1 MINSSKPCFMTS
13 QGTEMT
19 LQAVTEVA
27 PIIWNVAQITQSE
40 SMWRPEILKHLE
52 KHTHM
57 EKNRVNFR
65 THWVAI
71 VCLLNLLVMQFW
83 PTLQLEPPKGLGV
96 KLSCQM
102 PLSKGICF
110 SLSSGCCI
118 DHVSFLSIFRRCFFG
133 GPGPP
138 KMASLALEK
147 IASIARWSTWL
158 PCKDK
163 ATCSTWSRPGHLGM
177 GPQRRSNAF

>member
-1 MINSSKPCFMTS
+1 MFHDIAGYRNDSSSCHRSGSNNMECRPNH
-13 QGTEMT
+13 
-19 LQAVTEVA
+19 A
-27 PIIWNVAQITQSE
+27 IRINVASRNLETSWKTYSHGKE
-40 SMWRPEILKHLE
+40 SCQ
-52 KHTHM
+52 
-57 EKNRVNFR
+57 FR

-118 DHVSFLSIFRRCFFG
+118 DHVSFLSIFRRCFFE

-163 ATCSTWSRPGHLGM
+163 ATCGTWSRPGHLGM